1 MRTVMLIGGG
11 VCVGTGILTA
21 ALGGFGVPGG
31 DVATQISK
39 LGYDA
44 VGDLTI
50 FPSGYVALVLF
61 FTGLFLLIA
70 ANAGA
75 YKETGGY

>member
-1 MRTVMLIGGG
+1 MRTVMLVAGG
-11 VCVGTGILTA
+11 VSAGVGVMTLA
-21 ALGGFGVPGG
+21 MGGFGVPGG

-44 VGDLTI
+44 IGDLTI
-50 FPSGYVALVLF
+50 FPSGYAGLALF
-61 FTGLFLLIA
+61 FTGLVLMVA